1 VSGAHQVTPR
11 GWFVRRSVIIRSD
24 TVEEK
29 PWSAYRSAQRLPTLK
44 IQIHRRDPSD
54 ARVEDPVPLSEEEL
68 RLLEQMER
76 ALVEEDPKFASTLR
90 GTTLRQAARRRA
102 LLAGFVFAVGIA
114 VLMGGAISGLWQ
126 IGIVGFVIMLGSATL
141 GLSALRGQN
150 LGGQQRPGSDPT
162 PSAHPSGFGVIE
174 GGRTR
179 SRRTVRPK
187 SSGSFME
194 RVEERWRRRRNRG
207 F

>member
-1 VSGAHQVTPR
+1 M
-11 GWFVRRSVIIRSD
+11 
-24 TVEEK
+24 
-29 PWSAYRSAQRLPTLK
+29 
-44 IQIHRRDPSD
+44 
-54 ARVEDPVPLSEEEL
+54 PLSEEEL

-102 LLAGFVFAVGIA
+102 MLAGLVFAGGIA
-114 VLMGGAISGLWQ
+114 VLMGGAISGYWQ
-126 IGIVGFVIMLGSATL
+126 IGIVGFVIMLLSATI

-150 LGGQQRPGSDPT
+150 LSGQQRGAEAAAA
-162 PSAHPSGFGVIE
+162 AHPSGFGVIE
-174 GGRTR
+174 GGRAHGRRHGR
-179 SRRTVRPK
+179 SRT
-187 SSGSFME
+187 SGSFME